1 MNEREAYMKGMQ
13 DLAGRLTRYFELLG
27 DKAYGPLVAY
37 HVKQIFENLKNEF
50 ERKGENNGKQDDQG
64 PA

>member
-1 MNEREAYMKGMQ
+1 MNEREAYVKGMQ
-13 DLAGRLTRYFELLG
+13 DLASRLTHYFELLG

-64 PA
+64 PT